1 MDETSAPADETAWIT
16 GGADLDVLFRELA
29 HFGDSEGPAADRL
42 VPLVTKGLNHAHVR
56 VAGSGMLLRIPRLSA
71 FGFAPDE
78 NLAYQSA
85 CFARAGPSNVI
96 PMLHGRIAPGP
107 GIPWGALLVE
117 RISGDTPRLPDDL
130 PLIARSLAAVHSLP
144 PPEETPPLLVHRDPV
159 RATLEVIA
167 AQARFLDGAGLRP
180 DSRRQLDEELG
191 RAPADVPAGPDHPV
205 TLVGTDTHPGNF
217 LVDRGGRAIFLD
229 LEKML
234 YGSPA
239 IDLAHATIYTSTMWD
254 PDIATALTAGQT
266 AEFHDAYFDALPAEL
281 GDRIRPWI
289 GAMRRLTWLRTMTW
303 FAKWRAESAGGASWS
318 AALGQS
324 GLRDALERR
333 FEDYFDP
340 ANIERVRKD
349 LGETPRRQG
358 P

>member
-1 MDETSAPADETAWIT
+1 MNETSAPADETAWIT
-16 GGADLDVLFRELA
+16 GGADLDVLFRELSRLD
-29 HFGDSEGPAADRL
+29 GSGEPAATRL
-42 VPLVTKGLNHAHVR
+42 VPLATKGLNHAHVR
-56 VAGSGMLLRIPRLSA
+56 VEGRGTLLRIPRLSA
-71 FGFAPDE
+71 FGFAADE
-78 NLAYQSA
+78 NLSYQSA
-85 CFARAGPSNVI
+85 CFARAGPSGVV
-96 PMLHGRIAPGP
+96 PKLHGRIAPRR

-117 RISGDTPRLPDDL
+117 RISGDTPGLPDDL
-130 PLIARSLAAVHSLP
+130 PLIARSLAAMHSLP
-144 PPEETPPLLVHRDPV
+144 VPDETSPLLVHRDPV

-167 AQARFLDGAGLRP
+167 RQAAFLDGAGLRP
-180 DSRRQLDEELG
+180 DSRRQLDEEIR
-191 RAPADVPAGPDHPV
+191 RAPAAVPAGPDHPV
-205 TLVGTDTHPGNF
+205 ALVGTDTHPGNF
-217 LVDRGGRAIFLD
+217 LVDRRGRAVFLD

-266 AEFHDAYFDALPAEL
+266 ARFHEAYFDALPAGL

-303 FAKWRAESAGGASWS
+303 FAKWRAESAGGASWA
-318 AALGQS
+318 AALGRS
-324 GLRDALERR
+324 GRKEALERR

-349 LGETPRRQG
+349 LGDDARQLD